1 MVVEDAGQAEDTL
14 ADVRDEVEK
23 ASRNYYHT
31 PQQAGI
37 DNRIKRLI
45 IERCEP
51 YIQGP
56 RVLELGYI
64 DGIWTDVLLQRHGC
78 SVDIVEGASR
88 HVEHAEKRY
97 ADNPTVRVFHQ
108 LFQEFEPGEQYDT
121 VLAADMLSC
130 LPDAAGFLR
139 AAAGWLKPEGHLI
152 ATVPNSRS
160 LHRRIGALM
169 NIEATPTEINEL
181 YRQVGNRGS
190 YDRYALRHLLLESGL
205 EIKSLRGCFL
215 KPLTSAQIETW
226 SDELLRAFAEI
237 GDELEDYCYYMYA
250 VCRKQG

>member
-1 MVVEDAGQAEDTL
+1 MVIEDAGQAEDTL
-14 ADVRDEVEK
+14 ADVRDEVER

-51 YIQGP
+51 FIKGP
-56 RVLELGYI
+56 KVLELGYI

-78 SVDIVEGASR
+78 GVDIVEGASR
-88 HVEHAEKRY
+88 HVEHAVKRY
-97 ADNPTVRVFHQ
+97 AGNPTVRIFHQ

-130 LPDAAGFLR
+130 LTDAALFLR
-139 AAAGWLKPEGHLI
+139 RASGWLKPDGHLI

-190 YDRYALRHLLLESGL
+190 YDRYELRHLLLESGL
-205 EIKSLRGCFL
+205 RIKTLHGCFL
-215 KPLTSAQIETW
+215 KPLTSSQMEAW
-226 SDELLRAFAEI
+226 SDELLRAFAEV
-237 GDELEDYCYYMYA
+237 GDEMEDYCYYMYA
-250 VCRKQG
+250 VCQKQD

>member
-1 MVVEDAGQAEDTL
+1 MVVEDAGHAGDTL
-14 ADVRDEVEK
+14 ADVRDEVER

-51 YIQGP
+51 YIKGP
-56 RVLELGYI
+56 KVLELGYI
-64 DGIWTDVLLQRHGC
+64 DGIWTDVLLGHGC
-78 SVDIVEGASR
+78 RVDIVEGASR

-97 ADNPTVRVFHQ
+97 ADHPTVRVFHK
-108 LFQEFEPGEQYDT
+108 LFQEFEPEEQYDT

-130 LPDAAGFLR
+130 LPDAAAFLR
-139 AAAGWLKPEGHLI
+139 AAAGWLNAEGHLI

-169 NIEATPTEINEL
+169 NIEATPTEVNEL

-190 YDRYALRHLLLESGL
+190 YDRYELRRLLLESGF

-215 KPLTSAQIETW
+215 KPLTSSQIEAW

-250 VCRKQG
+250 VCRKQI